1 MARPINYEEI
11 IDNLA
16 QKTEQG
22 KLSWSPTGQ
31 ENAFICVLEGEFT
44 FRIVRFEYQNEER
57 VAFSMTDKTNTE
69 IFQLAAS
76 LGERFYQRLAD
87 LHEVAR
93 RSALDVEVKLN
104 QVSEIL
110 KRI

>member
-1 MARPINYEEI
+1 V
-11 IDNLA
+11 

-22 KLSWSPTGQ
+22 KLGWKPTAD

-44 FRIVRFEYQNEER
+44 FRIVKFVYEGDDRC
-57 VAFSMTDKTNTE
+57 VFSMTDKANNE
-69 IFQLAAS
+69 IFADSGSPGGFWFRKLA
-76 LGERFYQRLAD
+76 E

-93 RSALDVEVKLN
+93 RSALDVEDKVNK
-104 QVSEIL
+104 VTDIL